1 MPAIRFH
8 NVSKSYAGEV
18 VLNGLSMKVSEA
30 ETKIIMGGSGSGKT
44 TLLKMV
50 PGLVKPDSGRVFVE
64 DQDITTMGENDLM
77 KIRSRIGIVFQESAL
92 FDALTVGEN
101 VAYRLMEHPTLTFPT
116 IKKITQR
123 TLGFVGLENAMH
135 KKPSQLSGGMKRRV
149 AIARALIGNPRILL
163 YDEPTAGLDPITSRT
178 ICELI
183 IKLRD
188 LEGIA
193 SILVTHDLPSALTLA
208 NEMSIMTSAGKVT
221 NLAQKEN
228 FCLVNTDFVVIKD
241 GSIIFEGRD
250 KEMFSSTD
258 PYLVEFLS

>member
-1 MPAIRFH
+1 
-8 NVSKSYAGEV
+8 
-18 VLNGLSMKVSEA
+18 
-30 ETKIIMGGSGSGKT
+30 
-44 TLLKMV
+44 
-50 PGLVKPDSGRVFVE
+50 
-64 DQDITTMGENDLM
+64 
-77 KIRSRIGIVFQESAL
+77 
-92 FDALTVGEN
+92 
-101 VAYRLMEHPTLTFPT
+101 
-116 IKKITQR
+116 
-123 TLGFVGLENAMH
+123 MH

-178 ICELI
+178 ICDLI

-193 SILVTHDLPSALTLA
+193 SILVTHDLASALTLA
-208 NEMSIMTSAGKVT
+208 NEMSIITSTGKVT

-228 FCLVNTDFVVIKD
+228 FCLVNTGFIVIKD

-250 KEMFSSTD
+250 KEMFASTN